1 MNPICHSQVAQ
12 GITTEISGNCGYS
25 PFPLLDNNRG
35 LLLDPDGV
43 DLPWLSAEGFSQL
56 MTDKGMGIN
65 CVPQVGHITVRAAV
79 LNREDR
85 PATPGE
91 TERMKEL
98 VRAAMKGGA
107 RGLSTGLDYAP
118 TKASD
123 LEELVELVEV
133 VAEHGGFYT
142 SHVRGYTDQVLNA
155 IAEAIE
161 VGRRTGVPVQIS
173 HIGVSGRDNWG
184 RAPRMLYLMD
194 KARRD
199 GVQVA
204 CDMMA
209 YRTSG
214 AWWGPRAVLP
224 KHLYDWHLPWPENL
238 HRIRQALASPSARAE
253 LREEIEYNRQRP
265 KRGFQEEALI
275 FGDWRDIHIKE
286 LPGESRRQHLVGM
299 DMAAAAHTEGR
310 EAVDLFLNLLA
321 DEGEEFAAVRFSKSE
336 DDFRTLLAYDW
347 SMFCTDTVGT
357 AINLLDQPWNTIQ
370 PHRRH
375 YGTFPRVLAR
385 FVRDERILTL
395 EEAVRRM
402 SALPAEQFDLAHRG
416 YIREGYWA
424 DLVVVDMQRVAEKGT
439 WRIPAAYPEGIDE
452 VFVNGVHAIEKGKF
466 TGQLGGQ
473 MLHR

>member
-1 MNPICHSQVAQ
+1 
-12 GITTEISGNCGYS
+12 
-25 PFPLLDNNRG
+25 
-35 LLLDPDGV
+35 
-43 DLPWLSAEGFSQL
+43 
-56 MTDKGMGIN
+56 MGIN
-65 CVPQVGHITVRAAV
+65 SVPQVGHITVRAAV
-79 LNREDR
+79 LDREDR
-85 PATPGE
+85 PATLDE
-91 TERMKEL
+91 VERMKDL
-98 VRAAMKGGA
+98 VRAAMEAGA
-107 RGLSTGLDYAP
+107 RGLSTGLDYTP
-118 TKASD
+118 TKSSD

-133 VAEHGGFYT
+133 VAEYEGFYT
-142 SHVRGYTDQVLNA
+142 SHIRGYADQVLNA

-224 KHLYDWHLPWPENL
+224 KQLYDWHLTWEENL
-238 HRIRQALASPSARAE
+238 REIRSVLASPSASAE
-253 LREEIEYNRQRP
+253 LREEIEYNRRRP
-265 KRGFQEEALI
+265 KRGFKEEALI
-275 FGDWRDIHIKE
+275 FSDWRNIHIME
-286 LPGESRRQHLVGM
+286 LPAESSRQHLVGM
-299 DMAAAAHTEGR
+299 DMASAAESEAV
-310 EAVDLFLNLLA
+310 EAVDLFLGLLK
-321 DEGEEFAAVRFSKSE
+321 DEGDEFAAVRLSKSSE
-336 DDFRTLLAYDW
+336 DFRTLLTYDW

-357 AINLLDQPWNTIQ
+357 AIPLLDQPWNTIQ

-375 YGTFPRVLAR
+375 YGTFPRILAR
-385 FVRDERILTL
+385 YVRDQGILSL

-402 SALPAEQFDLAHRG
+402 SSLPADQFGLSKRG

-424 DLVVVDMQRVAEKGT
+424 DLVVVDMDRVDENGS
-439 WRIPAAYPEGIDE
+439 WRIPAAYPRGIE
-452 VFVNGVHAIEKGKF
+452 HVFVNGTQAIAEGEF

-473 MLHR
+473 VLARR